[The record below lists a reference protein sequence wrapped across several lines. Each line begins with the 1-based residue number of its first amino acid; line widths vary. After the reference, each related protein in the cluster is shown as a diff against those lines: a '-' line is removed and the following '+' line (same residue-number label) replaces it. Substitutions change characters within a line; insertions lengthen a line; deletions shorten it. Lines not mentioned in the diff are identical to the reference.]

1 LNCTQQ
7 PQRAF
12 LTNLLI
18 IIIDMEQL
26 NAKNTLDQSQG
37 TQNDLSSSITRVETG
52 QRMSRIVKHNNTI
65 YLCGQV
71 ADDPSTSDI
80 TQQTRTM
87 LAKVDSLLETA
98 GSDREHIL
106 SATVY
111 VKDMA
116 TDFEGMNAVW
126 DAWVPEGHAPARA
139 CVQASM
145 ARPELLVEISVIA
158 AEK

>member
-1 LNCTQQ
+1 M
-7 PQRAF
+7 RRI
-12 LTNLLI
+12 LLRR
-18 IIIDMEQL
+18 
-26 NAKNTLDQSQG
+26 
-37 TQNDLSSSITRVETG
+37 LSSSITRVETG